1 MRGCAAAALV
11 CAASCGGSP
20 AAPAPPPTPQLTVS
34 CPAAV
39 ETSSLGGVPV
49 AVTYAAPTAT
59 GGVAPVTVACAPAA
73 GTPFPTGATT
83 VTCTA
88 SDNGG
93 RQASCT
99 FGVTV
104 ANIPLRL
111 RKTRFMAFGDSLTE
125 GKLRP
130 FGADF
135 QVDGGPH
142 SYPSILKRLLT
153 ERYAGQTVTVENE
166 GFGGEPAV
174 KSFERFLRAIAT
186 HSPEVLLLMHGVN
199 DLIGEGGEDAKIR
212 RTADTIDELVEIA
225 LDRGLTVFV
234 ATLPPFGPGGKASCQ
249 ECVAPLNDRIRSSA
263 AARGAVLVDVFA
275 AWGGKP
281 DPLMGPDGI
290 HPTEAGYE
298 AIAKAFFEAIQ
309 RTLEAP
315 PLGGRAR

>member
-1 MRGCAAAALV
+1 
-11 CAASCGGSP
+11 
-20 AAPAPPPTPQLTVS
+20 
-34 CPAAV
+34 V

-49 AVTYAAPTAT
+49 AVTYNAPTTA
-59 GGVAPVTVACAPAA
+59 GGTAPVTVACAPAA
-73 GTPFPTGATT
+73 GTPFPTGPTT

-111 RKTRFMAFGDSLTE
+111 QKTRFMAFGDSLTE

-130 FGADF
+130 FGAEF
-135 QVDGGPH
+135 LIDGGPH
-142 SYPSILKRLLT
+142 SYPSTLLRLLT
-153 ERYAGQTVTVENE
+153 ERYAGQTVTVVNE
-166 GFGGEPAV
+166 GFGGERAV
-174 KSFERFLRAIAT
+174 QSFERFLGAIAT
-186 HSPEVLLLMHGVN
+186 HRPEVLLLMHGVN
-199 DLIGEGGEDAKIR
+199 DLIGDGGEDAKIL
-212 RTADTIDELVEIA
+212 RTADTIDELIEIA

-234 ATLPPFGPGGKASCQ
+234 ATLPPFGLGGKASCQ

-263 AARGAVLVDVFA
+263 AARGAVLVDVHA

-281 DPLMGPDGI
+281 DLMGPDGI

-298 AIAKAFFEAIQ
+298 AIAKAFFAAIQ

-315 PLGGRAR
+315 PGVLTR